1 MIEDG
6 KYPLIKLRIILLHL
20 LNINS
25 EIYYNQNCDFENDLI
40 IREDAN
46 TKNNNEEMI
55 FDNLEK
61 FWS

>member
-6 KYPLIKLRIILLHL
+6 KYPLSKLRIILLHL

>member
-1 MIEDG
+1 M
-6 KYPLIKLRIILLHL
+6 HL